1 MKKMLILLL
10 LFIILIIPGCNN
22 DFFKEADKTFNFKK
36 DKNLDKY
43 LNKDKEIIDEL
54 KNNPYGA
61 TGPKIAYANE
71 RYVLILNY
79 NGILIYDFKLDKI
92 VNAIDNL
99 SLGMN
104 KIQGSEITRVNGFDK
119 YVIIYNEE
127 LGKLNDND
135 KVYIYNIEEDEL
147 GELID
152 KSIIN
157 FEIDNY
163 DEYSQDIQKIKEK
176 YDNTHTSVYPIEDG
190 YIMLIGCIKDRN
202 WTLNLLDSETFNIK
216 KQYNLFEDI

>member
-79 NGILIYDFKLDKI
+79 NGILIYDFNLDKI

-119 YVIIYNEE
+119 YVI
-127 LGKLNDND
+127 
-135 KVYIYNIEEDEL
+135 IYNIEEDEL

-190 YIMLIGCIKDRN
+190 YIMLIDCIKDRN